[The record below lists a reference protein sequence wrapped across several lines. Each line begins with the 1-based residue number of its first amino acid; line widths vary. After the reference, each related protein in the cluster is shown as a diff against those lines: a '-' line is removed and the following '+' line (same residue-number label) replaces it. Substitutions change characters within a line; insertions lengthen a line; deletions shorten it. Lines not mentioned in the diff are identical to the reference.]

1 MMKGC
6 VVAARVGAQIS
17 RNGLAPIYISWTVAP
32 GAYECCGYDCN
43 WQCMLGENATL
54 SFNFGK
60 GNKMPQATAHPGD
73 PHYITRSGWLRA
85 AVLGANDGVVSVS
98 SLIIGVAAAD
108 PNPSTVVIAG
118 IAGLSAGAMSM
129 AAGEYVSV
137 SSQSDTE
144 QADIARETKALQEL
158 PDAELA
164 ELAAIYREKGLSE
177 KTALVVAKE
186 LTAHDAL
193 GTHVRDELGLSEVH
207 AANPLQAAFTSGV
220 TFSVAAAIP
229 LLAAVAAPA
238 GLIIPVVLVVTII
251 TLAALGALGAKAGAA
266 PVLRAT
272 MRVVMWGLFAMAVTA
287 GVGWL
292 FGVSV

>member
-1 MMKGC
+1 M
-6 VVAARVGAQIS
+6 S
-17 RNGLAPIYISWTVAP
+17 
-32 GAYECCGYDCN
+32 
-43 WQCMLGENATL
+43 
-54 SFNFGK
+54 
-60 GNKMPQATAHPGD
+60 QASAHPDD
-73 PHYITRSGWLRA
+73 PHYVSRSGWLRA

-98 SLIIGVAAAD
+98 SLIVGVAAAD

-144 QADIARETKALQEL
+144 RADIVRETQALKEL
-158 PDAELA
+158 PEAELA

-177 KTALVVAKE
+177 ETALAVAKE
-186 LTAHDAL
+186 LTEHDAL

-229 LLAAVAAPA
+229 LLAAIAAPA
-238 GLIIPVVLVVTII
+238 SSIIPVVLVVTVI

-272 MRVVMWGLFAMAVTA
+272 FRVVIWGVFAMAVTA